1 MTKTLKLPAK
11 LAAGAAM
18 LMTLSACATVTRGSN
33 DAWVVNSEP
42 PGARVETTNGRYCD
56 ATPCSIKMSR
66 KSEFVAPL
74 TKEGY
79 KPATVTVTHKT
90 AGTGAAAVAGNVLV
104 GGVIGLGVDM
114 VTGASHDLTPNPV
127 TVVLEKKD
135 K

>member
-1 MTKTLKLPAK
+1 
-11 LAAGAAM
+11 
-18 LMTLSACATVTRGSN
+18 
-33 DAWVVNSEP
+33 
-42 PGARVETTNGRYCD
+42 
-56 ATPCSIKMSR
+56 MSR
-66 KSEFVAPL
+66 KSEFVATL

-90 AGTGAAAVAGNVLV
+90 AGTGAAAVAGNVLI

-114 VTGASHDLTPNPV
+114 VTGASQDLTPNPV